1 MSIRLKDSSSVSG
14 GGPLVFSAV
23 SKEELQT
30 ITDFLSMK
38 KIKLKNE
45 MDDLAQA
52 EAVAALD
59 ASSDEDEAMASSDD
73 DDDGARSRRKKKPVG
88 VDAMDLDEDE
98 DSEGAF
104 FHSPCPCCFP
114 PKRLLTI
121 RGGHLCITR
130 SPRARVVD
138 EDFQA
143 DSDSDGG
150 SASSDDSGSD
160 DDGGA
165 ISGDE
170 VAKEPKKKKQKT
182 AK

>member
-1 MSIRLKDSSSVSG
+1 MSIRLKDSSSVAG

-45 MDDLAQA
+45 MDELAQA

-59 ASSDEDEAMASSDD
+59 VSSDEDEAMASSDENSD
-73 DDDGARSRRKKKPVG
+73 GGARSRRKKKAVG

-98 DSEGAF
+98 DSEGTFLRLVPAPFSLSFLDAF
-104 FHSPCPCCFP
+104 ADDTRACVSA
-114 PKRLLTI
+114 I
-121 RGGHLCITR
+121 R
-130 SPRARVVD
+130 AVD

-150 SASSDDSGSD
+150 SASSDDSDS

-165 ISGDE
+165 VSGDE